1 MARHG
6 HFFWNELRTRDL
18 ARARDFYARCLDWSF
33 HEQREDY
40 WIAMVD
46 HKPIAGI
53 FLLPDKP
60 EMDAVA
66 ETWNAFISV
75 DDIDA
80 RIARLKEAG
89 GSVMREP
96 FDVMNVGRIAIVK
109 DALGAEIGLIT
120 PVAG

>member
-6 HFFWNELRTRDL
+6 HFFWNELRTRDPV
-18 ARARDFYARCLDWSF
+18 RAREFYARFLDWSF
-33 HEQREDY
+33 HQQREDY

-53 FLLPDKP
+53 FQLPEGSSWDRI
-60 EMDAVA
+60 A

-75 DDIDA
+75 DDIDG

-89 GSVMREP
+89 GRVLREP

-109 DALGAEIGLIT
+109 DTLGAEIGLIT